1 MSSINWFPGHMAKAI
16 REIRETLPRV
26 DLVIE
31 LLDARIPYSSS
42 NPVIEQFRAGKPSLK
57 VLTKAD
63 LADPALTAQW
73 LAWFDAQADVRAIA
87 VSTEEPAQIHA
98 VANAARR
105 LMAGRSDALGNITAL
120 ITGIP
125 NVGKSTLI
133 NTLAGRQVA
142 KAANTPGVTT
152 MQQRIDLGDGL
163 VLIDSPGILWPKIHN
178 PASGY
183 RLALTGAIKDTAV
196 DHDDIV
202 AWGVAFFLRRYPE
215 LLKQRFRMQELP
227 GHEVEFLEAVGRARG
242 CLAAG
247 GRVDLHKVSSIVL
260 TEFRSATIGR
270 ITLETPE
277 EAMAEEAEVQRL
289 LAEKRAEEEAKKAE
303 RKQAFRTRAGEGG
316 DVPARTGKSGKGGGN
331 GGGRAAPAAGR
342 AGTGKAA
349 PGRGGAPAAGG
360 AKKGGPGGRPAGG
373 KGGGRAR

>member
-1 MSSINWFPGHMAKAI
+1 
-16 REIRETLPRV
+16 
-26 DLVIE
+26 
-31 LLDARIPYSSS
+31 
-42 NPVIEQFRAGKPSLK
+42 VIEQFRAGKPSLK

-63 LADPALTAQW
+63 LADPAVTAQW
-73 LAWFDAQADVRAIA
+73 LAWFDAQADVRAVA
-87 VSTEEPAQIHA
+87 VSTGEPAQVHA
-98 VANAARR
+98 VASAARR

-133 NTLAGRQVA
+133 NSLAGRQVA

-215 LLKQRFRMQELP
+215 LLKQRFRLAELP
-227 GHEVEFLEAVGRARG
+227 GHEAEFLEAVGRARG
-242 CLAAG
+242 CLTAG
-247 GRVDLHKVSSIVL
+247 GRVDLHKISFIVL

-277 EAMAEEAEVQRL
+277 EAVVEEAEVQRL
-289 LAEKRAEEEAKKAE
+289 LAEKRAEEEAKKAD
-303 RKQAFRTRAGEGG
+303 RKQAFRTRVREDGTSSGTG
-316 DVPARTGKSGKGGGN
+316 PPARGGG
-331 GGGRAAPAAGR
+331 
-342 AGTGKAA
+342 K
-349 PGRGGAPAAGG
+349 AGG
-360 AKKGGPGGRPAGG
+360 AKGGGKGSAAPKPGGKPAGG
-373 KGGGRAR
+373 GANRGGKPAGGRGPGAGGRAR